1 VTTIR
6 KSEGFALIDL
16 IFVVGIIGILCGI
29 AAPNLLQ
36 ARQSSGAASAVGS
49 LRAISSGQLT
59 FALTCGGGFYAPALT
74 DLGRAPVGSS
84 EAFVSPNIG
93 SDDVIVRAGYRLEME
108 ALPFGGSPAS
118 CNGVAAGDAG
128 LGFAAGAD
136 PLEPNST
143 RFFAVNANGQIWEHS
158 STLYPTI
165 PETGDSPL
173 GGPLKW

>member
-1 VTTIR
+1 MTTIR

-74 DLGRAPVGSS
+74 DLGRAPAGSN

-93 SDDVIVRAGYRLEME
+93 SDDAVIRAGYLLEME
-108 ALPFGGSPAS
+108 ALPFGGAPAS
-118 CNGVAAGDAG
+118 CNGLGAGEAG
-128 LGFAAGAD
+128 LGFAAAAD

-143 RFFAVNANGQIWEHS
+143 RFFALNANGQIWEHS
-158 STLYPTI
+158 SSMYATI
-165 PETGDSPL
+165 PEVGDSPL
-173 GGPLKW
+173 GRPLK